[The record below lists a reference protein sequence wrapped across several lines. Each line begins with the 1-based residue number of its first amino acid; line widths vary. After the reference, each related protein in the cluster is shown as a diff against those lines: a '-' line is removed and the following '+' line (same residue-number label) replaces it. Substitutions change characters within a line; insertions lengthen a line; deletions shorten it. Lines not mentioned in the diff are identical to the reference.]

1 MYSVLKFGGS
11 SVATA
16 TNISRVLDIVEAQV
30 REGRQVIL
38 VSSAISGCTDT
49 LLEIAAPDTAPQQ
62 KIALCQSLL
71 ERHLGI
77 ARRLFTG
84 AEQEEMAPL
93 LQGLFEQMMSAPDG
107 EKVTFGEIFSTHI
120 LAAKLR
126 CEHYRTLW
134 LDSRELVVSDDLSES
149 CRRIAETVREAA
161 APQIFVA
168 PGFIARDSAGQITTL
183 GRGGSD
189 YSAAI
194 YAAAVKAE
202 TLQIWTDVPGIMTAN
217 PKDVSQ
223 ARTIPEMPYQAA
235 LDMARCGAKV
245 LYAPTVAPAMEA
257 GIAIE
262 IKNTFDPANPGT
274 RIAGVPGTFRLVGV
288 ASQKADGDAVTISL
302 VTSGAPVP
310 DLSPRL
316 NEALRLG
323 GIQPLKAASATP
335 ASGSG
340 IFSVPVR
347 KALEKRTLEVL
358 HREFFESVP
367 TRVVDLYIAGYG
379 AVGHALV
386 SMLALSGENIRE
398 RTGKCLRI
406 VGLADSRSYFIE
418 AGGMPCADPA
428 FSRTD
433 PAKTDLPCADP
444 ALLRTNRAPEGFV
457 DAILASRPR
466 HAVFI
471 DCTDSH
477 ELYRRYAELLAAGIS
492 IVSSNRR
499 SFAVPYVEYA
509 AMHAAAMQ
517 SGATLRF
524 ETTVGAALPVLGAIA
539 QSANSSDEILSVEA
553 VVSCTL
559 NRILGDY
566 DGSASFASLLRKAQQ
581 DGLTE
586 HDPRVD
592 LGGRDALRKLLILAR
607 VAGIPLEEEDIAVEP
622 VVPLPE
628 GSLEAFYASLEQQE
642 LSILRRYSAA
652 AGRKC
657 RLRFVASLE
666 KDPAAP
672 KGYRARICLREVE
685 KEHPAY
691 HLRGT
696 ENAIILRSA
705 FHPYPLVIE
714 GAGEGA
720 KQAASSIL
728 NDILK

>member
-16 TNISRVLDIVEAQV
+16 TNMSRVLDIVGAEVQQ
-30 REGRQVIL
+30 GRQVIL
-38 VSSAISGCTDT
+38 VSSAISGCTDA
-49 LLEIAAPDTAPQQ
+49 LLEIAAADTTSNR
-62 KIALCQSLL
+62 KIELCQTLL
-71 ERHLGI
+71 ERHLAI

-84 AEQEEMAPL
+84 REQEEMAPL
-93 LQGLFEQMMSAPDG
+93 LQGLFEEMMAAPDA
-107 EKVTFGEIFSTHI
+107 EKVTFGEIFSTKI

-126 CEHYRTLW
+126 CEHYRTQW
-134 LDSRELVVSDDLSES
+134 LDSRELVVSDDLPES
-149 CRRIAETVREAA
+149 YRRIAGAVGEG
-161 APQIFVA
+161 PQIFVA

-194 YAAAVKAE
+194 YAAAVQAA

-217 PKDVSQ
+217 PKDVAK
-223 ARTIPEMPYQAA
+223 ARTVPQMPYQAA

-274 RIAGVPGTFRLVGV
+274 RIEGAPEGFRLIGV
-288 ASQKADGDAVTISL
+288 ASDKERITL
-302 VTSGAPVP
+302 VTSGAMPEGE
-310 DLSPRL
+310 DILGRIK
-316 NEALRLG
+316 EALRLG
-323 GIQPLKAASATP
+323 GIQALGEAEEKD
-335 ASGSG
+335 GL
-340 IFSVPVR
+340 FSIR
-347 KALEKRTLEVL
+347 IHKNLEKRALEAL
-358 HREFFESVP
+358 HREFFETVP
-367 TRVVDLYIAGYG
+367 LRTVDVYIAGKG
-379 AVGHALV
+379 AVGTALV
-386 SMLALSGENIRE
+386 EIIGEAADTIRE
-398 RTGKCLRI
+398 RTGKQIRI
-406 VGLADSRSYFIE
+406 ADIADSKRPQFVDGILADHPKG
-418 AGGMPCADPA
+418 AV
-428 FSRTD
+428 
-433 PAKTDLPCADP
+433 
-444 ALLRTNRAPEGFV
+444 FV
-457 DAILASRPR
+457 D
-466 HAVFI
+466 
-471 DCTDSH
+471 CTNSH
-477 ELYRRYAELLAAGIS
+477 DLYRRYADLLNAGIS

-517 SGATLRF
+517 SGSFLRY
-524 ETTVGAALPVLGAIA
+524 ETTVGAALPVLDAIA
-539 QSANSSDEILSVEA
+539 ESANSCDEILSVEA

-559 NRILGDY
+559 NQILGDY
-566 DGSASFASLLRKAQQ
+566 TGEDVSFATLLRRAQEA
-581 DGLTE
+581 GLTE
-586 HDPRVD
+586 PDPRVD

-607 VAGIPLEEEDIAVEP
+607 VAGIPLEESDVEVEP
-622 VVPLPE
+622 VVRLSDGPV
-628 GSLEAFYASLEQQE
+628 EAFYAELEAQEPALSLRA
-642 LSILRRYSAA
+642 LKASVK
-652 AGRKC
+652 GR

-666 KDPAAP
+666 KDAAAP
-672 KGYRARICLREVE
+672 KGYRASIRVREVE